1 MSQARVLAVANQKGG
16 VGKTTTAVNVSAYL
30 ALGLRVLLVD
40 LDPQAN
46 ATSSLG
52 LDPSGV
58 ELSTY
63 DALIGQ
69 AQLADAIVNS
79 GRPQLDIAPAS
90 RALAGAQVELVELSD
105 REYRLERALAQVL
118 DRYEVVF
125 VDTPPSLGILT
136 LNALVA
142 ADRLLAPVQCE
153 YLALEGVAQLMET
166 IELVRA
172 TLNPRLQL
180 LGMLMTMFD
189 PRTRLS
195 SQVVDEVRRHFPDQT
210 FDTVIPRSVRL
221 SEAPSYGKPVLR
233 PRTRARVVRAGRAST
248 AWVAAWARSS
258 LAPRSVC
265 GKCQSTRFIPIPGSR
280 ALTSTSRNW
289 KSWRNRFASTAC
301 CSPSWS
307 ANCRMDR
314 SS

>member
-1 MSQARVLAVANQKGG
+1 MSRVVAVANQKGG
-16 VGKTTTAVNVSAYL
+16 VGKTTTAVNLSAYL

-52 LDPSGV
+52 LDPNGV

-69 AQLADAIVNS
+69 ASLAEAIVSS
-79 GRPQLDIAPAS
+79 GRPQLDLAPAS
-90 RALAGAQVELVELSD
+90 RALAGAQVELVELED
-105 REYRLERALAQVL
+105 RERRLQRALVDVL
-118 DRYEVVF
+118 DKYDLVL

-172 TLNPRLQL
+172 TLNPRLEL
-180 LGMLMTMFD
+180 LGMLMTMYD

-195 SQVVDEVRRHFPDQT
+195 PQVVDEVRRHFPDRT
-210 FDTVIPRSVRL
+210 FETVIPRSVRL
-221 SEAPSYGKPVLR
+221 SEAPSYGKPVLEYE
-233 PRTRARVVRAGRAST
+233 P
-248 AWVAAWARSS
+248 
-258 LAPRSVC
+258 
-265 GKCQSTRFIPIPGSR
+265 
-280 ALTSTSRNW
+280 TSRG
-289 KSWRNRFASTAC
+289 ASAY
-301 CSPSWS
+301 
-307 ANCRMDR
+307 ADLAQELIQRGLLR
-314 SS
+314 

>member
-1 MSQARVLAVANQKGG
+1 VLAVANQKGG

-30 ALGLRVLLVD
+30 ALGLRVLLID

-52 LDPSGV
+52 LDPNGV

-69 AQLADAIVNS
+69 AALADAIVSS
-79 GRPQLDIAPAS
+79 GRAQLDIAPAS
-90 RALAGAQVELVELSD
+90 RALAGAQVELVD
-105 REYRLERALAQVL
+105 MDGRERRLRAALTDVAPRYDVVL
-118 DRYEVVF
+118 

-142 ADRLLAPVQCE
+142 ADLLLAPVQCE

-166 IELVRA
+166 IDLVRA
-172 TLNPRLQL
+172 TLNPRLEL

-195 SQVVDEVRRHFPDQT
+195 PQVVDEVRRHFPDQT
-210 FDTVIPRSVRL
+210 FQTVIPRSVRL
-221 SEAPSYGKPVLR
+221 SEAPSYGKPVLEYE
-233 PRTRARVVRAGRAST
+233 P
-248 AWVAAWARSS
+248 
-258 LAPRSVC
+258 
-265 GKCQSTRFIPIPGSR
+265 
-280 ALTSTSRNW
+280 TSRG
-289 KSWRNRFASTAC
+289 
-301 CSPSWS
+301 
-307 ANCRMDR
+307 ANAYADLSQELIQRGLLR
-314 SS
+314 R

>member
-1 MSQARVLAVANQKGG
+1 VSVLAVANQKGG

-52 LDPSGV
+52 LDPNGI

-63 DALIGQ
+63 DVLIGQ
-69 AQLADAIVNS
+69 TPLGEAIISS
-79 GRPQLDIAPAS
+79 GRPQLDVAPAS
-90 RALAGAQVELVELSD
+90 RALAGAQVELVDMAD
-105 REYRLERALAQVL
+105 RERRLALALDEVRGYDVVL
-118 DRYEVVF
+118 

-142 ADRLLAPVQCE
+142 ADLLLAPVQCE

-172 TLNPRLQL
+172 TLNPRLEL

-195 SQVVDEVRRHFPDQT
+195 PQVVEEVRRHFPEKT
-210 FDTVIPRSVRL
+210 FQTVIPRSVRL
-221 SEAPSYGKPVLR
+221 SEAPSYGKPVLEYEPSSR
-233 PRTRARVVRAGRAST
+233 GASAYADLAQELIQRGLLRT
-248 AWVAAWARSS
+248 
-258 LAPRSVC
+258 
-265 GKCQSTRFIPIPGSR
+265 
-280 ALTSTSRNW
+280 
-289 KSWRNRFASTAC
+289 
-301 CSPSWS
+301 
-307 ANCRMDR
+307 
-314 SS
+314 